1 LPTDA
6 SAAQGQAALSPLGP
20 AVFVTG
26 KGGVGKT
33 TVAAGL
39 AMAAAEADGGAVFVE
54 FGDGDA
60 GKRSLGKKPRSLS
73 HVVIRPDQ
81 AVMKAAAPVFGSAT
95 LARLVLGNFAMQP
108 LIQAAPAIRELA
120 VLELARQVVAKNP
133 GRRVVI
139 DMPATGHSIAW
150 LKVAKQGRELTG
162 RGPIHDLCDRI
173 LRELL
178 QPGHASIVVVT
189 LPERMVLSETL
200 SLCRALESEVGLSV
214 ERLMVNRVPPVP
226 PEAASIDSRELAKRD
241 DAVGM
246 AAGELAALV
255 TRRQATWTQVVD
267 SLRESFG
274 RGTHGL
280 TLLPLA
286 SADPTAATVADWLRR
301 AGAA

>member
-1 LPTDA
+1 
-6 SAAQGQAALSPLGP
+6 
-20 AVFVTG
+20 
-26 KGGVGKT
+26 
-33 TVAAGL
+33 
-39 AMAAAEADGGAVFVE
+39 MAAAEADGGAVLVE

-60 GKRSLGKKPRSLS
+60 GKRSLGKKPRTLS

-81 AVMKAAAPVFGSAT
+81 AVLKAAAPVFGSAT
-95 LARLVLGNFAMQP
+95 LARLALGNFAMQP
-108 LIQAAPAIRELA
+108 LIHAAPAIRELA

-162 RGPIHDLCDRI
+162 RGPVHDLCDRI

-200 SLCRALESEVGLSV
+200 GLCRALETEVGLAV
-214 ERLMVNRVPPVP
+214 DRLIVNRVPAVP
-226 PEAASIDSRELAKRD
+226 PEAAYIDSRQLATRK
-241 DAVGM
+241 DAVGE
-246 AAGELAALV
+246 AAGHLATLV
-255 TRRQATWTQVVD
+255 TLRRSVWSQVVD
-267 SLRESFG
+267 GLQESFG
-274 RGTHGL
+274 HGAHGL

-286 SADPTAATVADWLRR
+286 SADPTASTVAEWLRQG
-301 AGAA
+301 GAA